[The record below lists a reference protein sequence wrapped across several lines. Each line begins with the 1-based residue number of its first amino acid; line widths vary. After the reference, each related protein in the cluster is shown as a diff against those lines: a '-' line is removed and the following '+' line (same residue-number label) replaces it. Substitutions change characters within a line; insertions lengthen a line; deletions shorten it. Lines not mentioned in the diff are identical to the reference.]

1 MFSETEFRKLK
12 NGVRGSCKINY
23 IRINKRCSG
32 RAVAQ
37 AGSHP
42 AFPAEARVRDRVSLC
57 EICGGRSRIGT
68 GFSSIFAVS
77 IFLPMLH
84 TYVSFGE

>member
-1 MFSETEFRKLK
+1 
-12 NGVRGSCKINY
+12 
-23 IRINKRCSG
+23 
-32 RAVAQ
+32 VAQ